1 MTDANARAPN
11 SKADYVAQQLLERI
25 IAARLKPGSSFAT
38 EVELLSQFNVS
49 RPTLRESLRILES
62 QGVLEL
68 RPGPG
73 GGIIVRQPSVD
84 LLAHGLSVFLCLHE
98 VPFITVLKAREVIEP
113 KLAYEA
119 ALNGTE
125 QDFAELERSIAR
137 MKALPADREQEAFLE
152 ENRTFHSVIARAS
165 GNQVLE
171 IFWSTISILAS
182 GERHGVRYSFGNR
195 THVVK
200 AHERILSACR
210 KRDGEAAASAM
221 QSHVSGLENLVR
233 TRYRHLLAHPTSV
246 VARPGR
252 SLVNTSQGIVLSPR
266 LDPALQ

>member
-1 MTDANARAPN
+1 MTDATAMVHH
-11 SKADYVAQQLLERI
+11 SKAEYVAQQLLERI

-38 EVELLSQFNVS
+38 EAELLSQFNVS

-113 KLAYEA
+113 GLAYEA

-152 ENRTFHSVIARAS
+152 ENRIFHSVIARAS
-165 GNQVLE
+165 GNKVLE
-171 IFWSTISILAS
+171 VFWSTISILAS
-182 GERHGVRYSFGNR
+182 GEHHGVRYSFGNR

-200 AHERILSACR
+200 AHECILSACR

-221 QSHVSGLENLVR
+221 QTHVSGLENLVR
-233 TRYRHLLAHPTSV
+233 TRYQHLLAHPTSV
-246 VARPGR
+246 VAKPGR
-252 SLVNTSQGIVLSPR
+252 SLVNTSRGIVLGSQ
-266 LDPALQ
+266 LDPALR

>member
-1 MTDANARAPN
+1 MIEKSAPVHR
-11 SKADYVAQQLLERI
+11 SKAEHVAQRLLERI

-38 EVELLSQFNVS
+38 ETELLSQFNVS

-62 QGVLEL
+62 QGVLDL

-84 LLAHGLSVFLCLHE
+84 LLAYGLSVFLRLHE

-113 KLAYEA
+113 ALAYEV

-125 QDFAELERSIAR
+125 EDFAELERSIAR
-137 MKALPADREQEAFLE
+137 MKVLSDRDQEAFLE

-165 GNQVLE
+165 GNKVLE
-171 IFWSTISILAS
+171 VFWSTISILAS
-182 GERHGVRYSFGNR
+182 GEHHGLRYSSGNQA
-195 THVVK
+195 HVVK
-200 AHERILSACR
+200 AHERILAACR
-210 KRDGEAAASAM
+210 KRDGAAAAAAM
-221 QSHVSGLENLVR
+221 ETHVSGLENLVR
-233 TRYRHLLAHPTSV
+233 TRYQHLLAHPTSV

-252 SLVNTSQGIVLSPR
+252 SLV
-266 LDPALQ
+266 